1 MVKVNTNED
10 VGGVLISELDIMQ
23 VSEANQDFL
32 NAIGGQ
38 TVVIAG
44 GTGFVGK
51 WVVESFLRCGAESP
65 RLVLIVRS
73 KAKAEK
79 QLGRLPGFSKIQFI
93 EQDISENLNITE
105 PIDQIWHLATSTG
118 RPNGE
123 SSMHIANSTILG
135 TFRLLDLASNQS
147 SPPKFMHT
155 SSGAVYGRGLSPDLE
170 IIEDLRLANDWL
182 NDSEVYDSSKR
193 AAEMILKE
201 ATKEGVVSAKNARL
215 FAFVGPHL
223 PLDSHFAIGNFISAA
238 IESKPIK
245 LTSSGIDL
253 RSYLYSADLVSWLFT
268 YMNSDFNEPLNV
280 GSDRSISIKECAE
293 LVAEFSNV
301 TVTVN
306 SDDDHEPTKYV
317 PNIGRARSVLGLDV
331 YTDLKE
337 SIRRTIDWH
346 KTQSNVK

>member
-1 MVKVNTNED
+1 MIAKQ
-10 VGGVLISELDIMQ
+10 DIVQ
-23 VSEANQDFL
+23 VSESNRDFL
-32 NAIGGQ
+32 NTIGQQ
-38 TVVIAG
+38 TIVIAG

-51 WVVESFLRCGAESP
+51 WVVESFLRCGVESP

-73 KAKAEK
+73 KIKAEE
-79 QLGRLPGFSKIQFI
+79 QLGGIPGSSKIQFI
-93 EQDISENLNITE
+93 EQDVSENLNITE
-105 PIDQIWHLATSTG
+105 PVDQIWHLATSTSH
-118 RPNGE
+118 PNGK
-123 SSMHIANSTILG
+123 SSTHIANSTILG
-135 TFRLLDLASNQS
+135 TYRLLDLASNQIR
-147 SPPKFMHT
+147 PPKFMHT
-155 SSGAVYGRGLSPDLE
+155 SSGAVYGRGLPTNLE
-170 IIEDLRLANDWL
+170 VTEDLRLASDWL

-223 PLDSHFAIGNFISAA
+223 PLNSHFAIGNFISAA
-238 IESKPIK
+238 MESKPIK
-245 LTSSGIDL
+245 LTSSGVDL
-253 RSYLYSADLVSWLFT
+253 RSYLYAADLVSWLFT

-280 GSDRSISIKECAE
+280 GSDSSISIRECAK

-317 PNIGRARSVLGLDV
+317 PNIDRARSVLGLDV